1 MNTQKELS
9 TSEILQQQYVMR
21 RRSERGSYHY
31 DQLNVYFNE
40 LTNEYRSR
48 WFSGRSRNSMSFR
61 GDATYAIESLVEDRV
76 AKFISQG
83 EDNGYE
89 LIDRVVCNFADV
101 PFSKFAGAKLAPIT
115 LDKLNKTSEWTD
127 SAHTV
132 FIPYC
137 HGEHV
142 CIRIGMQDAFSV
154 QCMNEQGVIIQLKPK
169 DEAKLRQMVRLQEYE
184 TFVIEAILTPHGITF
199 LDLLCVNGVPLKW
212 PFRKR
217 MALLSKLIKEPKIL
231 TGLISPANIDVYT
244 PDMTLRIDPVKRP
257 ISGYAVKSL
266 KAPVN
271 LDDVVITPVIEQHFI
286 IRIYPSHN
294 RDVQEREL
302 RNNGLMKLLLLIPG
316 HHKNQPWIEVG
327 TMIAK
332 LGHEQFHLVKCDG
345 IKNGRLNNPKPFND
359 NAMADY
365 LREEDASVLEQLE
378 RNWALT
384 LNYELSTV
392 TR

>member
-21 RRSERGSYHY
+21 RRSESGSYHY
-31 DQLNVYFNE
+31 DQLNVYFDE
-40 LTNEYRSR
+40 SSNEYRSR

-61 GDATYAIESLVEDRV
+61 GDATYALESLVEERV

-83 EDNGYE
+83 EENGYE

-101 PFSKFAGAKLAPIT
+101 PFSKFAGAKLAPVS
-115 LDKLNKTSEWTD
+115 LEKLNKTPEWTD
-127 SAHTV
+127 PAHTV
-132 FIPYC
+132 FIPYY

-154 QCMNEQGVIIQLKPK
+154 QCMNDKGIIIQLKPK

-199 LDLLCVNGVPLKW
+199 LDLLCVNGIALKW

-217 MALLSKLIKEPKIL
+217 MALLSKLIKDPKIL
-231 TGLISPANIDVYT
+231 TGLLSPANIDVFT
-244 PDMTLRIDPVKRP
+244 PDMTMRINPTKRP

-271 LDDVVITPVIEQHFI
+271 LDDVVITPTIEQYFI
-286 IRIYPSHN
+286 VRVYPSHN
-294 RDVQEREL
+294 RDIQEREL
-302 RNNGLMKLLLLIPG
+302 RNNGLQKLSLLIPG
-316 HHKNQPWIEVG
+316 QQNNQQWVQVG

-345 IKNGRLNNPKPFND
+345 IKNGILINPKPFND
-359 NAMADY
+359 PDMSEY
-365 LREEDASVLEQLE
+365 LREENASTLEHLD

-384 LNYELSTV
+384 LKHELSSISY
-392 TR
+392 